1 MEISVKKKKV
11 MVFSK
16 KQGTKNVIEVNGE
29 KLEQVSGSKYLGSWV
44 TEDGKSEKEVKAIEL
59 LWQKGLSG
67 STKNY

>member
-29 KLEQVSGSKYLGSWV
+29 KLEQVSGYMGSQV
-44 TEDGKSEKEVKAIEL
+44 TEDGKSEKEVKARIGMA
-59 LWQKGLSG
+59 KGAFS
-67 STKNY
+67 K